1 MSLIFI
7 LSFNTSLF
15 LLNVYLL
22 WQLLRL
28 KKYLKLINNRLNYI
42 NQHLP
47 LILKEIPLSI
57 LTTALEI
64 KQFKEKYINLKDNL
78 NKIQKIL
85 TISRIIYKIVY
96 QSNY

>member
-7 LSFNTSLF
+7 LFFNICLF
-15 LLNVYLL
+15 LLNIYIL

-28 KKYLKLINNRLNYI
+28 KKYLKVVNHRLNYL
-42 NQHLP
+42 NQNLP

-57 LTTALEI
+57 LTTALEV

-96 QSNY
+96 QIN

>member
-7 LSFNTSLF
+7 LSFNICLF
-15 LLNVYLL
+15 LLNIYLL

-28 KKYLKLINNRLNYI
+28 KKYLKVVNHRLNYL

-96 QSNY
+96 QIN